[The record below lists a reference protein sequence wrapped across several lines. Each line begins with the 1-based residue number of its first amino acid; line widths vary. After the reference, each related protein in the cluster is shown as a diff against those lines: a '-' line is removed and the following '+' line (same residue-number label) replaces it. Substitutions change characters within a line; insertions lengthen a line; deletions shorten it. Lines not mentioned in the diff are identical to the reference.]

1 MATVGSII
9 GGAFGLIRER
19 PGAVAVWGVVY
30 IVGTLVSY
38 AIGGL
43 IMGTGMMMPGQPM
56 DPTTMMAPGGGFFL
70 GIIILYLL
78 QFLLSIVLINAVYRA
93 LLRPSEGGFA
103 FLRVGG
109 DEFRMMGLT
118 IIFFVGLIVFY
129 LLLLL
134 VGLIIG
140 FIAGALANNN
150 PAVAGVFGILL
161 GLGFFCLLTWLFVR
175 LSLIFPMTFH
185 RRRIAIDE
193 GWALGKGRFWTLF
206 GSYIVVWLIILVL
219 VLVFFGSTFL
229 AMASAMSTRNPAAFE
244 QIASQQAAGSIA
256 TVLFAMIGIFV
267 VSLVSFVLGY
277 GVVGSAARE
286 LLEEQGD
293 VPESDAYRTAEIF
306 E

>member
-43 IMGTGMMMPGQPM
+43 IMGAGMMMPGQPV
-56 DPTTMMAPGGGFFL
+56 DPTTMMVPGAGVFL
-70 GIIILYLL
+70 GAFLLYLL

-93 LLRPSEGGFA
+93 LLRPSESSFA
-103 FLRVGG
+103 FLRVGS
-109 DEFRMMGLT
+109 DEFRMVGLA
-118 IIFFVGLIVFY
+118 IIFFVGLIIFY
-129 LLLLL
+129 LLMML
-134 VGLIIG
+134 VMVVLGFIGGAVVGNDGAVAVVFGFLLIIA
-140 FIAGALANNN
+140 FMAA
-150 PAVAGVFGILL
+150 
-161 GLGFFCLLTWLFVR
+161 LTWLFVR
-175 LSLIFPMTFH
+175 LSLVFPMTFY

-206 GSYIVVWLIILVL
+206 GSYLVVWLIILLL
-219 VLVFFGSTFL
+219 VLVFFSSTFL
-229 AMASAMSTRNPAAFE
+229 AMAAAMRTGNPAAIE
-244 QIASQQAAGSIA
+244 QAGFMAGGSIA
-256 TVLFAMIGIFV
+256 TMLFTMVGLVV

-286 LLEEQGD
+286 LLEEKGD

>member
-43 IMGTGMMMPGQPM
+43 IMGAGMMMPGQPV
-56 DPTTMMAPGGGFFL
+56 DPTTMMAPGAGVFL
-70 GIIILYLL
+70 GAFLLYLL

-93 LLRPSEGGFA
+93 LLRPSESSFA
-103 FLRVGG
+103 FLRIGS
-109 DEFRMMGLT
+109 DEFRMVGLA
-118 IIFFVGLIVFY
+118 IIFFVGLIIFY
-129 LLLLL
+129 LLMMLVMVVLGFLGGAVVGNDGPVAVVLGFLL
-134 VGLIIG
+134 V
-140 FIAGALANNN
+140 
-150 PAVAGVFGILL
+150 
-161 GLGFFCLLTWLFVR
+161 LGFMAALTWLFVR
-175 LSLIFPMTFH
+175 LSLVFPMTFH

-206 GSYIVVWLIILVL
+206 GSYLVVWLIILLL
-219 VLVFFGSTFL
+219 VLVFFSSTFL
-229 AMASAMSTRNPAAFE
+229 AMAAAMRTGNPAAIE
-244 QIASQQAAGSIA
+244 QAGFMAGGSIA
-256 TVLFAMIGIFV
+256 TMLFTMVGLVV

-286 LLEEQGD
+286 LLEEKGD
-293 VPESDAYRTAEIF
+293 VPEADAYRTAEIF